1 MGELAST
8 MTVREIASQ
17 AAEATRAL
25 SDLIS
30 DGADFASLDDVRDII
45 ASLERMGEDLP
56 QLCEQL
62 ARTLVVRR
70 EDGQI
75 GDGAGPDAENP
86 DLWVAEVVDALAAA
100 GQAADMM
107 TAALTEAG
115 KASAELSPA
124 R

>member
-30 DGADFASLDDVRDII
+30 DGTDFASLDDVREII
-45 ASLERMGEDLP
+45 ASLERLGQDLP

-75 GDGAGPDAENP
+75 ADGSGLDGRDP
-86 DLWVAEVVDALAAA
+86 DLWVTEVVDALAAA
-100 GQAADMM
+100 SQAADMM

-115 KASAELSPA
+115 RASAELSPA
-124 R
+124 G